1 MTTNGDDFDLIV
13 VGSGPA
19 GQRAATCA
27 AELRKRV
34 AIVDR
39 KWPESRGSCH
49 GGTIS
54 SKILR
59 QAVFDLRSLR
69 QRLYGQ
75 NYNARDHINMGEL
88 ALRVDAVTR
97 KDCQAVQ
104 AQLQR
109 NNVEILGG
117 TAKFVDAHTIE
128 IQAEQETKLLTAHSF
143 LIAVGSHP
151 REKRQIPIDGRRIYS
166 SDQLLSLREV
176 PRDLIIVG
184 AGLIGIEYAAM
195 LAALGAQVLL
205 IEERSEL
212 LGFADREIIAALCS
226 QLQRLG
232 VTLRLGEKVVECGPD
247 AKREGRVVAK
257 LASGA
262 SPSADSLLYAVGRQ
276 GNTEELNLEAIGIH
290 ICDGG
295 RIPVNERFQTDVP
308 NIYAAGDVIGFPV
321 EELYYGSISMEQGR
335 LAACNMFGFPAL
347 SRVQVMP
354 FAIYAVPE
362 ISMVGQTERDLERA
376 NVSYEVGRSCFGE
389 LTRGQILGEY
399 HGFLKLLFDPDSLK
413 LLGVHIIGEGAAEI
427 IHIGQAV
434 LSFGGTIEYFRDT
447 VFNYPTMAEAYKVAA
462 LDGLRKVGLL
472 P

>member
-1 MTTNGDDFDLIV
+1 MTTNGYDFDLIV

-19 GQRAATCA
+19 GQKGANCA

-39 KWPESRGSCH
+39 RWPESRGSCH
-49 GGTIS
+49 SGTIS

-59 QAVFDLRSLR
+59 QAVFDLRGLR

-75 NYNARDHINMGEL
+75 NYNARDHINMAEL
-88 ALRVDAVTR
+88 AFRVDAVVR

-117 TAKFVDAHTIE
+117 AARFIDAHTIE
-128 IQAEQETKLLTAHSF
+128 IQTEQETKVFTAHNF

-151 REKRQIPIDGRRIYS
+151 CENRQIPIDGRRIYN
-166 SDQLLSLREV
+166 SDQLLSLSEV

-184 AGLIGIEYAAM
+184 AGLVGIEYAAM
-195 LAALGAQVLL
+195 LAALGAKVTL

-212 LGFADREIIAALCS
+212 LGFADREIVAALCS
-226 QLQRLG
+226 QLQRFG
-232 VTLRLGEKVVECGPD
+232 VTLRLGEQVVECRPD
-247 AKREGRVVAK
+247 AEREGRVAVK
-257 LASGA
+257 LEGGA
-262 SPSADSLLYAVGRQ
+262 SHSADSLLYAAGRQ
-276 GNTEELNLEAIGIH
+276 GNTEALNLETIGVH
-290 ICDGG
+290 PSGG
-295 RIPVNERFQTDVP
+295 GKIPVNERFQTAVP

-335 LAACNMFGFPAL
+335 LATCNMFGFPAL
-347 SRVQVMP
+347 SRVQAMP
-354 FAIYAVPE
+354 FAIYAIPE
-362 ISMVGQTERDLERA
+362 ISMVGQTERDLEIA
-376 NVSYEVGRSCFGE
+376 NVACEVGRSCFGE
-389 LTRGQILGEY
+389 LTRGQILGED

-447 VFNYPTMAEAYKVAA
+447 VFNRPTMAEAYKIAA